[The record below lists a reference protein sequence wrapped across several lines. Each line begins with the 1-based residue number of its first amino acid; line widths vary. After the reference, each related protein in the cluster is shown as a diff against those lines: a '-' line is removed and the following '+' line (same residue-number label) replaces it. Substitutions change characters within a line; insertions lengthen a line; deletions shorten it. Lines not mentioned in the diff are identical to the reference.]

1 VKRSRILPICT
12 AFLIAMLLA
21 HPVLAFP
28 DVNSHWAEL
37 EIRALNARGII
48 RGFGDGT
55 FLPDIPVTRAQFAKM
70 LVLALG
76 YADEAEQLARV
87 PSRFVDL
94 GQHWALG
101 YMELAHDLGL
111 FMGYGDGRMRPDNPI
126 SRAELVAVVI
136 RAMNLE
142 SQVKSDPQMQF
153 TDFYEVPAWAR
164 GYVALAHEKGVV
176 SGFPDGSFRPF
187 ERTTRAEAA
196 VMVMRFLR
204 SRGLWADAYGVI
216 TGIQGSRVTIRN
228 GEASETITLS
238 PQTVIFRNG
247 KRDSM
252 FGLKLFDEL
261 FVVFGRGGTV
271 EFVEAV
277 FLDEMGKV
285 RQVDWQHRTLV
296 FLPVGSVSDKSVTL
310 SDSTQVFKNG
320 KPARITDIQVGD
332 RLYVV
337 YNSFDRS
344 VRYVDATRFEYTG
357 TIMQVSSTEG
367 TLLIQMVDGQSKKWP
382 VLPDALLFLNGK
394 PVPLASLSPGDVV
407 SFATAQNSQITYLEA
422 ER

>member
-1 VKRSRILPICT
+1 MKLSRILPICA
-12 AFLIAMLLA
+12 AFLIVMLLA
-21 HPVLAFP
+21 HPVFAFP

-37 EIRALNARGII
+37 EIRALNARGVI
-48 RGFGDGT
+48 RGFQDGT
-55 FLPDIPVTRAQFAKM
+55 FLPDVPVTRAQFAKM

-101 YMELAHDLGL
+101 YMEIGYDLGL

-136 RAMNLE
+136 RAMKLE
-142 SQVKSDPQMQF
+142 NQVKSNPQSQF
-153 TDFYEVPAWAR
+153 ADFLDVPAWAR
-164 GYVALAHEKGVV
+164 GYVALAQERGVV
-176 SGFPDGSFRPF
+176 SGFPDGTFRPF
-187 ERTTRAEAA
+187 EHTTRAEAA
-196 VMVMRFLR
+196 VIIMRFLR

-228 GEASETITLS
+228 GGTSETITLS
-238 PQTVIFRNG
+238 PRTTVFRNG
-247 KRDSM
+247 KQASM

-261 FVVFGRGGTV
+261 FVVFGSGGTV
-271 EFVEAV
+271 EFIEAV
-277 FLDEMGKV
+277 FLDEMGRV
-285 RQVDWQHRTLV
+285 RQVDWQNRALV
-296 FLPVGSVSDKSVTL
+296 FLPVGSVTDKTITL

-320 KPARITDIQVGD
+320 RSARITDIQVGD

-337 YNSFDRS
+337 YSSFDRS

-357 TIMQVSSTEG
+357 TITQVSSIEG
-367 TLLIQMVDGQSKKWP
+367 TLLIQMVDGQSRKWP
-382 VLPDALLFLNGK
+382 VLSDALLFLNGK
-394 PVPLASLSPGDVV
+394 PVPLASLAPGDVV
-407 SFATAQNSQITYLEA
+407 SFATVQNNQITYLEA